1 MKPKILE
8 TKIIRKSV
16 KRYNLKFFNSSEL
29 HLTIPLSMTD
39 HQAEKILSVHREW
52 IKVHQKKLKE
62 REEKVAINKDFMIIL
77 GEQYRIICNIYLDVS
92 VKLDHENKVIYSR
105 SDLKYP
111 YIRGQIYKYLA
122 KGYIKPLAYHI
133 AYTNNYPLKKV
144 FIRGQ
149 KSRWGTCSSLGNI
162 SLNWKLMYAPRF
174 VIEYVIFHELVHF
187 DHHNH
192 SKAFKEEL
200 HRKFL
205 RTDEA
210 EAWLKEHNE
219 LLKLY

>member
-1 MKPKILE
+1 MKPKGLK

-16 KRYNLKFFNSSEL
+16 KRYNLKFFDSSEL
-29 HLTIPLSMTD
+29 HLIIPLGMTD
-39 HQAEKILSVHREW
+39 HQAEKILSVHSEW

-62 REEKVAINKDFMIIL
+62 REERVAVDKDCMIIL
-77 GEQYRIICNIYLDVS
+77 GEKYKILNIGCHDVS

-105 SDLKYP
+105 SNLNNL
-111 YIRGQIYKYLA
+111 YIRGQIYKFLA
-122 KGYIKPLAYHI
+122 KDYIKPLAYSI
-133 AYTNNYPLKKV
+133 AYTYNYPLKKV

-149 KSRWGTCSSLGNI
+149 KSRWGTCSNLGNI
-162 SLNWKLMYAPRF
+162 SLNWKLMYAPKF

-187 DHHNH
+187 EHPNH

-200 HRKFL
+200 HRKFPL
-205 RTDEA
+205 TDEA
-210 EAWLKEHNE
+210 ETWLKEHSE